1 MEKFEVVI
9 IGGGIAGLA
18 TAEVFARSGI
28 KTLLLEKNL
37 TLCSETSGL
46 HHEWFHFGSLYSIFP
61 GNQSLYLIKNIE
73 YLLEYY
79 QSFEGMNLRIGEGG
93 NLLTIN
99 ELKGWIR
106 TDKIQYVIPNVYN
119 RDFELLKTDSIKDF
133 LYKIK
138 MKFLWEIAVNRFI
151 ARHHRFFKCDWK
163 NSLASDY
170 VFGGF
175 NWFHDLLSRNMLD
188 EYISRFQNDEIS
200 LDFSTHG
207 IMQSYDSPMNAY
219 YIVSDLTKSFLS
231 NGGRILLGVDFTNY
245 QRVNSDT
252 LLVKCL
258 NAEEVQT
265 KKLILASGKY
275 LQTHSNG
282 QLRVET
288 VLSPL
293 LVAYPKVCTINFV
306 RLTPF
311 IGHTINHLVHTVS
324 GVEYSLIGGG
334 YFVSQNEGRTATFNA
349 EKYLLENAKLY
360 FPALKNSLLTQVYS
374 GQKTEVVPSLFS
386 QSRNYLYKI
395 QEVDNG
401 VTAILPGKWSLAF
414 SLAINTFRKIMGRF
428 PGKRFHYDNS
438 LNVDGYVSLTKHKQ
452 MVKDFYETN
461 KNQF

>member
-28 KTLLLEKNL
+28 KTLLLEKNS

-73 YLLEYY
+73 HLLEYY
-79 QSFEGMNLRIGEGG
+79 QSFEGMNLRVGERG
-93 NLLTIN
+93 NLLAIN

-119 RDFELLKTDSIKDF
+119 RDFELLRTDSLKDY

-138 MKFLWEIAVNRFI
+138 IKFLWKIAVNRFI
-151 ARHHRFFKCDWK
+151 ARHHRFFKCDWRK
-163 NSLASDY
+163 SLASTH
-170 VFGGF
+170 VFGRF
-175 NWFHDLLSRNMLD
+175 DWFHDMLGRDILD
-188 EYISRFQNDEIS
+188 EYVSKFQSDEVN

-207 IMQSYDSPMNAY
+207 AMQSYDSPMNTY

-231 NGGRILLGVDFTNY
+231 NGGTILLNVDFTNY

-258 NAEEVQT
+258 NAEEIQT
-265 KKLILASGKY
+265 KNLILASGKY

-282 QLRVET
+282 RLIVKT

-293 LVAYPKVCTINFV
+293 LVVYPKVCAINFV

-311 IGHTINHLVHTVS
+311 IPHTINHLLHTVS

-334 YFVSQNEGRTATFNA
+334 YFVSQNEGQTAVFNA

-360 FPALKNSLLTQVYS
+360 FPALKNSQLTQVYS
-374 GQKTEVVPSLFS
+374 GQKTEIVPSLFA
-386 QSRNYLYKI
+386 QRRNHLYKL
-395 QEVDNG
+395 QKVDNG
-401 VTAILPGKWSLAF
+401 IVAILPGKWSLAF
-414 SLAINTFRKIMGRF
+414 SLAINTFREIMGRF
-428 PGKRFHYDNS
+428 PEKHFHYDNN
-438 LNVDGYVSLTKHKQ
+438 LNVDGYVSLTKHKM

-461 KNQF
+461 KN